1 MAISSGVLLSQ
12 DFFVLRGFMDKI
24 LIGMIIK
31 PQGIKGELK
40 ILPLCDSPEILK
52 DIKSFYIDDE
62 EYTPVSVRIAD
73 GVFIVFKGI
82 ADGNKAELFRDKNL
96 YADKQDV
103 PVEENKWF
111 ISDIISCKIFDN
123 TGNFIG
129 TAKDVITRGSTDFI
143 IAATL
148 GGKTVQFPFL
158 KKVVESVSISEKKI
172 IVEKERFAEVAFYE
186 D

>member
-1 MAISSGVLLSQ
+1 
-12 DFFVLRGFMDKI
+12 MDKI
-24 LIGMIIK
+24 LIGKIIK

-73 GVFIVFKGI
+73 GVYIVFKGI
-82 ADGNKAELFRDKNL
+82 ADRNKAELFRDKNL

-111 ISDIISCKIFDN
+111 ISDIISCKIFDKN
-123 TGNFIG
+123 TKWNH
-129 TAKDVITRGSTDFI
+129 KM
-143 IAATL
+143 
-148 GGKTVQFPFL
+148 
-158 KKVVESVSISEKKI
+158 
-172 IVEKERFAEVAFYE
+172 
-186 D
+186 